1 MNTAIIKLQLNPRF
15 FQIAANCSPFESLNM
30 LPFHI
35 KPERDQKIVKARGLN
50 EIKPPNGKMFQKYK
64 PIWHYFVMP

>member
-1 MNTAIIKLQLNPRF
+1 
-15 FQIAANCSPFESLNM
+15 M

-50 EIKPPNGKMFQKYK
+50 EIKPPNGKNVPK
-64 PIWHYFVMP
+64 I